1 VNGAE
6 WLRTYISTLQLSFS
20 HLKDEMFEATI
31 LAVAILTITLQEI
44 VIKNGTDLNFKY
56 VFESPNDLSSSQRQ
70 LKTILTKVIT

>member
-1 VNGAE
+1 MNGAE